1 MNEMAVWVWVAV
13 GVFPFS
19 LVILGVLHRMG
30 VACVFCK
37 IILEIQWLYHTEWP
51 EYEGRVIKNTAE
63 LVTLGL
69 AAQNKMSLQYRVFR
83 GNWTTVP
90 VVVADDFSP
99 EAKAMIKAQ
108 LSGTRGGCQNC
119 GQ

>member
-1 MNEMAVWVWVAV
+1 MNDLGVWVWVAV
-13 GVFPFS
+13 GVFPFG

-37 IILEIQWLYHTEWP
+37 LILEIQWLYHTEWP
-51 EYEGRVIKNTAE
+51 DYEGRTITNTAE
-63 LVTLGL
+63 LAVLGL

-83 GNWTTVP
+83 GNWNTVP
-90 VVVADDFSP
+90 VEVADDFP
-99 EAKAMIKAQ
+99 PQMKAMIKAQ
-108 LSGTRGGCQNC
+108 ISGAGGCQNC